1 MVLLVRPTNQ
11 LPSVRE
17 QDYRPGNENGVN
29 AGKAQ
34 SVIHLLPKAHT
45 YAYSIELTLGV
56 FTYSPTFKTP
66 IPGTILFTTRHAND
80 MHMHSDAN
88 GPLHS
93 TCLLNT
99 RACCRQ
105 CLDVA
110 GTGLLDVGKVIG
122 PATPVLDSPSD
133 LEQGI

>member
-66 IPGTILFTTRHAND
+66 SLAPYCLPRDMRTTCICTVTQ
-80 MHMHSDAN
+80 MV
-88 GPLHS
+88 HS
-93 TCLLNT
+93 TP
-99 RACCRQ
+99 
-105 CLDVA
+105 
-110 GTGLLDVGKVIG
+110 
-122 PATPVLDSPSD
+122 PAY
-133 LEQGI
+133 